1 MAVLAG
7 KRPLALG
14 IGLAALLVLF
24 AATAP
29 QSKAG
34 FFQEGVV
41 EVNGYGW
48 STDPVNVQLADIAP
62 TDDGATTYTV
72 RDILQDADPRSGQF
86 NLDTVPGVSVA
97 LPGSVNSVSCTG
109 DQVRAESAACP
120 LFTST
125 ADYTEMRFRKNG
137 QTRKVR
143 YKAFNPEIY
152 ISQAQELKVTL
163 SPASKRIESGDSV
176 TFTAT
181 VTGATGSVSYDWD
194 FGDGQTDNSGSKTV
208 THKFTGDD
216 EQFVVVVDAT
226 AQGQR
231 GDDAFATIT
240 VGKVEKKKPKN
251 KKPENTDSTGGTG
264 NSGGYIPGYSDG
276 GYGGYGGG
284 TSGGSGSP
292 STGNPTPQQPK
303 DKEPQQPV
311 DDGLDTVSGQLIDPS
326 QITAIAPP
334 ADAPATDSQPTEEAG
349 DSGGGGGIS
358 DGALTV
364 IGIGA
369 LLGLGGLA
377 EAGAFAGFRRF
388 RFRL

>member
-1 MAVLAG
+1 MVVLAG
-7 KRPLALG
+7 KRLLALG
-14 IGLAALLVLF
+14 FGLAALFVFF

-86 NLDTVPGVSVA
+86 NLDTIPGVSVA
-97 LPGSVNSVSCTG
+97 LPGSVKSVSCTG
-109 DQVRAESAACP
+109 DQVRAESSSCP
-120 LFTST
+120 LFKST
-125 ADYTEMRFRKNG
+125 ADYTEMSFRKDG

-143 YKAFNPEIY
+143 YKDFNPEIY
-152 ISQAQELKVTL
+152 ISQAKELKVTL
-163 SPASKRIESGDSV
+163 SPASKRIESGDAV

-181 VTGATGSVSYDWD
+181 VSGATGNVTYDWD
-194 FGDGQTDNSGSKTV
+194 FGDGQSDNSGKKTV

-216 EQFVVVVDAT
+216 EQFVVVVNAT
-226 AQGQR
+226 ADGQR

-240 VGKVEKKKPKN
+240 VGKVKKDKPVKKPKDN
-251 KKPENTDSTGGTG
+251 QENTGTPNDSA
-264 NSGGYIPGYSDG
+264 YIPGYSDG

-284 TSGGSGSP
+284 TGGGSGSP
-292 STGNPTPQQPK
+292 STGSPNPQQQPK
-303 DKEPQQPV
+303 DQEPQQPV
-311 DDGLDTVSGQLIDPS
+311 DDGLETISGQLIDPS

-334 ADAPATDSQPTEEAG
+334 SDTPATDTQPTEEAG

-377 EAGAFAGFRRF
+377 EAGAFAGFRRL
-388 RFRL
+388 RFRP